1 MRFIKPKKGFRL
13 SRNLGLLLFST
24 AVISGSLST
33 DNKAYGL
40 EAPSMPPSVLMASAK
55 NTDSNSSSKAV
66 KPSEKKDVKAE
77 KALTSNKEVKPVPAS
92 AASVKSNTEK
102 SVKEVIPAP
111 VVKQNPV
118 EEKSEEITPAAPPS
132 LLVNS
137 VKNQNP
143 KQFDEEDEDEDDI
156 ADDEFSIK
164 GEDQPKPSSN
174 LIASAKIVEKDVA
187 PAVAPKS
194 AKEKTPAVKAPA
206 PVEKKAEVKPVEKK
220 EAQAKAVVETPVVK
234 KAEVK
239 PAEKKISDNSA
250 KKEIVKSSS
259 KASDKSVEV
268 KKAEKTEVKEVTKP
282 EVKKQS
288 KVRRVSKK
296 ITVDDNECPPEWD
309 WFSKPLVFVRDAN
322 GKLVITAD
330 KNAPDI
336 VIGSK
341 KTSGNDIKSVK
352 AVKAE
357 NKVVQVKKPV
367 TKTVKKAEPKKEECV
382 EAKPFEAPAAPVVVV
397 EPKSV
402 VEETAE
408 VKEETPVVS
417 YAKPVVMIETK
428 NAEETKPLFAEA
440 SEKMARIKRLHAYDA
455 KYSDIEMAS
464 VRRSASMIRMHKLVV
479 ELIKRTE
486 NKPNKANKM
495 MKASVAPQAPPE
507 AANNSKIADSSSDS
521 RSDSSNSTKY
531 AFRPYVNPDF
541 SSTMHSRAY

>member
-77 KALTSNKEVKPVPAS
+77 KTLTSKEVKPVPAS

-102 SVKEVIPAP
+102 SVKEVEVVPAP
-111 VVKQNPV
+111 VVKQNSV
-118 EEKSEEITPAAPPS
+118 EEKSEELTPAAPPS

-137 VKNQNP
+137 VKNQNT
-143 KQFDEEDEDEDDI
+143 KQFDEDEDDI

-194 AKEKTPAVKAPA
+194 AKEKAPA
-206 PVEKKAEVKPVEKK
+206 PLEKKAEVKPVEKK
-220 EAQAKAVVETPVVK
+220 EAQAKAVAEAAVVK

-239 PAEKKISDNSA
+239 TAEKKISDNSA

-259 KASDKSVEV
+259 KASDKAVEV
-268 KKAEKTEVKEVTKP
+268 KKAEKTEVKEETKP
-282 EVKKQS
+282 EVKKHS

-357 NKVVQVKKPV
+357 KKVVQVKKP
-367 TKTVKKAEPKKEECV
+367 VKKAEPKKEEYV
-382 EAKPFEAPAAPVVVV
+382 EAKSIEAPAAPAVVV
-397 EPKSV
+397 EPKPV

-440 SEKMARIKRLHAYDA
+440 SEKMARIKRLHAYEA

-495 MKASVAPQAPPE
+495 MKASVAPQAPPK

-521 RSDSSNSTKY
+521 RSDSSNTSKY
-531 AFRPYVNPDF
+531 AFRPYVNPNF
-541 SSTMHSRAY
+541 SSTMYSRAY